1 MVKKMTFSIMLVLL
15 VVFVNASFAA
25 EKQSYV
31 CGVAEGYPPYQFKN
45 EQGQPIGFDIDVL
58 KLVFQQ
64 ARKDL
69 VIEQMT
75 WDDVM
80 GSLMFAETLD
90 CSGGMEINEER
101 KQYFDFTSPYSTRQI
116 VIFLRADNTTI
127 TKVEDLINQPITGDK
142 QSAVESYLEK
152 KGIKSQIRIKAT
164 ESKEESMRLLK
175 EGFFVAMIAPKE
187 VGFYLAKQLD
197 VNVKILDEVVQES
210 SVGIAVKKGN
220 TELSNLLESALQEL
234 IKDGKIQQIHQEWF
248 HHGRTI
254 GN

>member
-1 MVKKMTFSIMLVLL
+1 MTRKTWVIMLAMLMMSAAPG
-15 VVFVNASFAA
+15 FA
-25 EKQSYV
+25 EKLSYV
-31 CGVAEGYPPYQFKN
+31 CGVAEGYPSYQFTN
-45 EQGQPIGFDIDVL
+45 AQGEPIGFDVDVL
-58 KLVFQQ
+58 RLVFQQ
-64 ARKDL
+64 AQKNL
-69 VIEQMT
+69 VIEQMK

-80 GSLMFAETLD
+80 GSLMFTEILD
-90 CSGGMEINEER
+90 CSGGTEINDER

-127 TKVEDLINQPITGDK
+127 AKVEDLFDQPVTGDK
-142 QSAVESYLEK
+142 QSAVELLLKK
-152 KGIKSQIRIKAT
+152 KGIRNQIRIKAT

-197 VNVKILDEVVQES
+197 VNVKILDEVVEES
-210 SVGIAVKKGN
+210 PVGLAVKKGN
-220 TELSNLLESALQEL
+220 TELLNLLENALQEL
-234 IKDGKIQQIHQEWF
+234 ITEGKIQQRYQEWF

>member
-1 MVKKMTFSIMLVLL
+1 MMTRKTWVIMLAMLMM
-15 VVFVNASFAA
+15 FAVPGFA

-45 EQGQPIGFDIDVL
+45 EQGEPIGFDVDVL
-58 KLVFQQ
+58 RLVFQQ
-64 ARKDL
+64 AKKDV
-69 VIEQMT
+69 VIEQMN

-80 GSLMFAETLD
+80 GRLMFAETLD
-90 CSGGMEINEER
+90 CSGGTEINEER

-127 TKVEDLINQPITGDK
+127 AKVEDLFDQPVTGDK
-142 QSAVESYLEK
+142 QSAVELLLKK
-152 KGIKSQIRIKAT
+152 KGLRNQIRIKAT

-187 VGFYLAKQLD
+187 VGLSLAKQLD
-197 VNVKILDEVVQES
+197 VNVRILDEVVEES
-210 SVGIAVKKGN
+210 PVGLAVKKGN
-220 TELSNLLESALQEL
+220 TELLNLLENALQEL
-234 IKDGKIQQIHQEWF
+234 IAEGKIQQRYQEWF
-248 HHGRTI
+248 HNGRTI